1 MNILGI
7 HDGHT
12 SSAALIRDGRFFGVV
27 QEERYTRTKNQGGF
41 PEHAIAEIL
50 DLAGLSWSNVDA
62 AAFSTQTFRNDAM
75 RDRTEVMAVF
85 DDLFSGTCHAP
96 IRKTR
101 DDTPDASSPSK
112 KATVRSD
119 RLRAEGFAGPI
130 EFIDHHTCHASAAY
144 FARGQFDSGRC
155 AVLTADGQGDGASG
169 AVFVG
174 EGCTLTEKCH
184 IPRDD
189 SIAQIYSY
197 LTYLLGF
204 VPLEHEYK
212 LMGLAPYAAGSK
224 GAREISQFFF
234 SMFAQ
239 PSAGEYAWRRVD
251 GVPPSELQAGFLFE
265 KLKRRRFD
273 ELAAGLQIFFEEFV
287 TEWALNVTR
296 TLQTNELA
304 VAGGAFMNVKLN
316 QRLSQ
321 HPSIADFYVVPS
333 CGDESNSLGAA
344 WALSSKID
352 VPPEGGMRDIYCGRR
367 YGPDEYERAL
377 NTLKSTDVFIVRPN
391 DIEGTVAEHLA
402 AGKIVARFAAGAE
415 FGARALGNRS
425 ILSRPDSIENLQE
438 INSAIKSRDFW
449 MPFAPSI
456 LDVGANRLLS
466 TKALPYSPHM
476 MISFDTTNEGAK
488 LLAAAIHP
496 KDKTA
501 RAQILRQEDNESYYR
516 LVECFHTLT
525 GIPAVLNTSFNIHGE
540 PIVETPEDAVSVF
553 VRSELRTLA
562 LGPYLLTKSDRH
574 GHPENLA

>member
-1 MNILGI
+1 MNVLGI

-12 SSAALIRDGRFFGVV
+12 SSAALILDGKLFGVV

-41 PEHAIAEIL
+41 PEYAIAELL
-50 DLAGLSWSNVDA
+50 DLAGLNWSNIDA
-62 AAFSTQTFRNDAM
+62 TAFSTQTFRNDAM
-75 RDRTEVMAVF
+75 HDRNEVMAVF
-85 DDLFSGTCHAP
+85 KELFSGTHYAQVL
-96 IRKTR
+96 K
-101 DDTPDASSPSK
+101 TPDDKIDASNANM
-112 KATVRSD
+112 KAAERSE
-119 RLRAEGFAGPI
+119 RLRTKGYAGPI

-144 FARGQFDSGRC
+144 FGRGRFNHERC
-155 AVLTADGQGDGASG
+155 AVLTCDGQGDGASG

-174 EGCTLTEKCH
+174 EGRTLTETCR

-189 SIAQIYSY
+189 SIAQLYSY

-224 GAREISQFFF
+224 GAKEISQFFS

-239 PSAGEYAWRRVD
+239 PSAGEYAWRRVE
-251 GVPPSELQAGFLFE
+251 GVPPSELQPKFLDE
-265 KLKRRRFD
+265 NLKRRRFD

-287 TEWALNVTR
+287 TEWVLNVTR
-296 TLQTNELA
+296 ALGTDSLA

-344 WALSSKID
+344 WALSSKIG
-352 VPPEGGMRDIYCGRR
+352 VSPQGGLRDIYCGRR
-367 YGPDEYERAL
+367 YAPDAYERAL
-377 NTLKSTDVFIVRPN
+377 EALTDADVTIARPE
-391 DIEGTVAEHLA
+391 DIEAAVAEQLA
-402 AGKIVARFAAGAE
+402 AGNIVARFAAGAE

-449 MPFAPSI
+449 MPFAPSV
-456 LDVGANRLLS
+456 LDIGVNQLLA
-466 TKALPYSPHM
+466 TKAAPRSPHM
-476 MISFDTTNEGAK
+476 MISFDTTAEGAK
-488 LLAAAIHP
+488 SLAAAIHP

-501 RAQILRQEDNESYYR
+501 RAQILRRDDNETYYR
-516 LVECFHTLT
+516 LVERFHALT

-553 VRSELRTLA
+553 VRSGLRTLA
-562 LGPYLLTKSDRH
+562 LGPYLLTKRDRH
-574 GHPENLA
+574 GQPKNPA

>member
-12 SSAALIRDGRFFGVV
+12 ASAALIRDGKLFGVV

-41 PEHAIAEIL
+41 PEHAIAELL
-50 DLAGLSWSNVDA
+50 DLAGLSWSDVDA
-62 AAFSTQTFRNDAM
+62 TAFSTQAFRNDAM

-85 DDLFSGTCHAP
+85 KELFNGTHYAQVCQTPDDLT
-96 IRKTR
+96 
-101 DDTPDASSPSK
+101 DASNASK

-119 RLRAEGFAGPI
+119 RLRAKGYEGPI

-144 FARGQFDSGRC
+144 FGRGRFDHGRC
-155 AVLTADGQGDGASG
+155 AVLTCDGQGDGAAG

-174 EGCTLTEKCH
+174 EGWTLTEKCH

-189 SIAQIYSY
+189 SIAQLYSY

-224 GAREISQFFF
+224 GAREISQFFS
-234 SMFAQ
+234 SMFVQ
-239 PSAGEYAWRRVD
+239 PSAGEYAWRRVE
-251 GVPPSELQAGFLFE
+251 GVPPSELQPAFLDE

-273 ELAAGLQIFFEEFV
+273 ELAAGLQLFFEEFV
-287 TEWALNVTR
+287 TEWALKVTQALE
-296 TLQTNELA
+296 TDSLA

-321 HPSIADFYVVPS
+321 HPSIADFYVIPS

-344 WALSSKID
+344 WALSSRLD
-352 VPPEGGMRDIYCGRR
+352 VPPEGGLRDIYCGRH
-367 YGPDEYERAL
+367 YGSDAYERAL
-377 NTLKSTDVFIVRPN
+377 DAVKEADVTISRPK
-391 DIEGTVAEHLA
+391 DIEDAVAEQLA
-402 AGKIVARFAAGAE
+402 AGRIVARFAAGAE

-425 ILSRPDSIENLQE
+425 ILSRPDSIGNLQE

-449 MPFAPSI
+449 MPFAPSV
-456 LDVGANRLLS
+456 LDIGVDQLLA
-466 TKALPYSPHM
+466 TKAPPRSPHM
-476 MISFDTTNEGAK
+476 MISFDTTTEGAK

-501 RAQILRQEDNESYYR
+501 RAQILRRADNETYYH
-516 LVECFHTLT
+516 LVERFHALT

-553 VRSELRTLA
+553 VRSGLRTLA
-562 LGPYLLTKSDRH
+562 LGPYLLTKNDRH
-574 GHPENLA
+574 GQRENLA